1 MYSWVWDTQH
11 THTHLKSAHAHI
23 HIQIYILYYTH
34 TQFLHRRAQTHTH
47 VLIYGQTF
55 PDMKPALRP
64 NLLSMP
70 CSTRFVNLQQK
81 SCMPHE
87 KSSPAQRSFG
97 LTLPP
102 RTECIHIKKIRPK
115 TVNNA
120 QVSTRST
127 FPTTLSLQDWPFRV
141 FFSRNGD
148 LSASFV
154 LPHWALPGWSL
165 LFPTW
170 TLRAHQSPWKHR
182 YFATLALQL
191 IQLTIP
197 SGW

>member
-1 MYSWVWDTQH
+1 MGK
-11 THTHLKSAHAHI
+11 L
-23 HIQIYILYYTH
+23 
-34 TQFLHRRAQTHTH
+34 FQTWSQLCGPICCQCH
-47 VLIYGQTF
+47 VQ
-55 PDMKPALRP
+55 P
-64 NLLSMP
+64 
-70 CSTRFVNLQQK
+70 RFVNLQQK

-141 FFSRNGD
+141 FFHAMVTF
-148 LSASFV
+148 SASFV

-165 LFPTW
+165 LFHTW

-182 YFATLALQL
+182 NFATLALEL

>member
-165 LFPTW
+165 LFHTW